1 MKIPEEVLAR
11 IADDLMKELENVNGE
26 NGKSITFDDIELK
39 MLEARQRIGEIL
51 MQRAIE
57 KQSKIKMDQKKTVK
71 NVKAKSKT

>member
-26 NGKSITFDDIELK
+26 TGKSITFDDIELK

-51 MQRAIE
+51 KQRAIE

>member
-26 NGKSITFDDIELK
+26 TGKSITFDDIELK